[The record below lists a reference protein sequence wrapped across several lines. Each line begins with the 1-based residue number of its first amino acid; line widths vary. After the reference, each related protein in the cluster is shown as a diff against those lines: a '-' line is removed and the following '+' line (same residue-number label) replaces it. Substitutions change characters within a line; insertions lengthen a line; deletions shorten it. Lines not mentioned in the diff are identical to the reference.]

1 MAAIIYYIY
10 THICIGSGGRLL
22 NILILL
28 IDNLYYIIMPC
39 MHTETA
45 EASFVLD
52 EIVVRTQL
60 QLHRLR
66 TIGPVKYHR
75 DVGIPKTNH
84 HLKGVKGEKTLLHER
99 HKRGIAAVPLLSG
112 VLF

>member
-39 MHTETA
+39 MYTETA

-84 HLKGVKGEKTLLHER
+84 HLKGLKGRKHFRMRETQK
-99 HKRGIAAVPLLSG
+99 GYSYPL
-112 VLF
+112 